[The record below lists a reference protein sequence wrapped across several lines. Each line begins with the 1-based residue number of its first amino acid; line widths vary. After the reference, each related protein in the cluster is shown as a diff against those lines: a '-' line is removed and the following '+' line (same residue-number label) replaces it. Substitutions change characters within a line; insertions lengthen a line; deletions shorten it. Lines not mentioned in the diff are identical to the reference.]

1 MRVLFFLL
9 DTLFLLLIGATLLR
23 AWMNTRR
30 VRMTEQPG
38 PFVMALSNWLVM
50 PLRRLLPRRWVQL
63 NADIG
68 SLIAAVLLA
77 VAYVLLFGLLVG
89 GVAGLGAWGGV
100 VFGWPLLAL
109 QMLLRAAL
117 QLVMLLAL
125 VHAILSWVQPRAPVQ
140 YMLGRLLDPLVAPIR
155 RVLPLVGGVDLS
167 LLVLMLLAQIG
178 LMLIA

>member
-9 DTLFLLLIGATLLR
+9 DTVFMVLVGATLLR

-50 PLRRLLPRRWVQL
+50 PLRRLLPRSWVQF
-63 NADIG
+63 NVDVG
-68 SLIAAVLLA
+68 SLLAAALLA
-77 VAYVLLFGLLVG
+77 VAYALLFGVLVG
-89 GVAGLGAWGGV
+89 GVVGWSAGGV
-100 VFGWPLLAL
+100 LLGWPALAL
-109 QMLLRAAL
+109 QMLLRAMF

-125 VHAILSWVQPRAPVQ
+125 VHAILSWVQPQAPVQ
-140 YMLGRLLDPLVAPIR
+140 YMLARLLDPLLAPIR

-167 LLVLMLLAQIG
+167 LLVLLLLAQIG
-178 LMLIA
+178 LMLLS